1 MKNSVTKNSTAA
13 CTLLLA
19 TSSAFAGGPTKSP
32 SSGAGIPATPPK
44 VQFTKSSTP
53 FGINSITLE
62 STGKQVESCDVPKG
76 VTRRHD
82 PKPSRILSLAF
93 NGKAKQSV
101 KLKFDMSEIPGS
113 QEQRV
118 LILLYSRCLSNTP
131 QIKTPNS
138 KQKLVLDK
146 RDMKVMAN
154 YPVPAVSSAKG
165 NRASAASTKMSFDV
179 NLDTGFLAHQVNA
192 GDDTF
197 YLQAALLPKA
207 DLEKKNFKNVQLSSL
222 EAIQLTSKTCP
233 TKKKF
238 SKNLNSDNKFC
249 KKLP

>member
-32 SSGAGIPATPPK
+32 SSGATVSATPPNI
-44 VQFTKSSTP
+44 QLTKT
-53 FGINSITLE
+53 FGIKSLTLASAE
-62 STGKQVESCDVPKG
+62 DKIQSCTVPKD
-76 VTRRHD
+76 VTRQND
-82 PKPSRILSLAF
+82 PKPQRILSLAF
-93 NGKAKQSV
+93 KPKANHSAT
-101 KLKFDMSEIPGS
+101 LKFDMSPIQAS
-113 QEQRV
+113 QDERV
-118 LILLYSRCLSNTP
+118 LIVFYSPCLSKTP

-138 KQKLVLDK
+138 KQKLALDK
-146 RDMKVMAN
+146 QKMQVMAN
-154 YPVPAVSSAKG
+154 YPVPAVTAVKG
-165 NRASAASTKMSFDV
+165 NLATTRMSFEV
-179 NLDTGFLAHQVNA
+179 NINTGFLAHQVNA

-222 EAIQLTSKTCP
+222 QAIQITPNTCP
-233 TKKKF
+233 TDAAF
-238 SKNLNSDNKFC
+238 SQNLNSDNKFC